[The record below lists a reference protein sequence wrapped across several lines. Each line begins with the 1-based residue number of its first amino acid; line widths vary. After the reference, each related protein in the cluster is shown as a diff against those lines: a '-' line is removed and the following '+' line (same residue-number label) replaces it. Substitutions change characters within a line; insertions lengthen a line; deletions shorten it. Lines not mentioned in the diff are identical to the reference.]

1 MSHTIELTIYGD
13 DTEDSPERVVELPA
27 KKAVCPKCEGHG
39 SILNPS
45 IAQHAYSAEEFEESF
60 PNEEDRAEY
69 FRRGGM
75 YDVKCPTCKGANVI
89 DVVDVDALAS
99 AQQIVD
105 YSAWKKQEDDRAESD
120 REWANE
126 MRRESMMLGE
136 Y

>member
-1 MSHTIELTIYGD
+1 MSHAIKLTIYGD

-27 KKAVCPKCEGHG
+27 KKEVCPKCEGHG

-45 IAQHAYSAEEFEESF
+45 IAQHAYTASEFAESF
-60 PNEEDRAEY
+60 DEEEAAEY
-69 FRRGGM
+69 FRRGGR

-89 DVVDVDALAS
+89 DVVDVEALAS
-99 AQQIVD
+99 ARQIVD
-105 YSAWKKQEDDRAESD
+105 YSAWKKQEDDRAKFD

-126 MRRESMMLGE
+126 MHRECMMLGE